1 MDRRPLGRTGL
12 SASPISFGAFKIG
25 RNEKIKYAQGYALP
39 SDAEAERLLNGV
51 LDLGINL
58 IDTAPA
64 YGTSEERIGKL
75 ISHRNR
81 EFIISTKVG
90 EVFENG
96 RSTYDFSRDSVIAS
110 VHRSLKRLR
119 REVLDFV
126 FVHAN
131 DDDFVLKQTDVAQT
145 LAQLRSQGLIRF
157 IGHSGKTVAG
167 ARLAM
172 QWVDAVMIEY
182 HPRDASHEPVLTEA
196 GDKGIAVFIK
206 KPLASG
212 TIPPDESLR
221 FILRS
226 PYVGTIVVGGLNL
239 DHLKQNLAIAAE
251 AVNGDWGDDKQV

>member
-39 SDAEAERLLNGV
+39 TDAETERLLNGV
-51 LDLGINL
+51 LGLGINL

-64 YGTSEERIGKL
+64 YGKSEERLGKL
-75 ISHRNR
+75 IAHRNR
-81 EFIISTKVG
+81 DFLVSTKVG
-90 EVFENG
+90 EVFDNG
-96 RSTYDFSRDSVIAS
+96 QSTYDFSRDSVVAS
-110 VHRSLKRLR
+110 VHGSLKRLR

-145 LAQLRSQGLIRF
+145 LADLRSQGVIRF

-172 QWVDAVMIEY
+172 RWADALMIEY
-182 HPRDASHEPVLTEA
+182 HPRDASHEPVLAEA
-196 GDKGIAVFIK
+196 GVKGTAIFVK

-212 TIPPDESLR
+212 AIPPEEALP

-226 PYVGTIVVGGLNL
+226 PHVGTIVVGGLNL
-239 DHLKQNLAIAAE
+239 DHLKQNLSIATRSCSIPR
-251 AVNGDWGDDKQV
+251 

>member
-39 SDAEAERLLNGV
+39 SDTETERLLNGV

-64 YGTSEERIGKL
+64 YGTSEERMGKL

-81 EFIISTKVG
+81 DFIVSTKVG
-90 EVFENG
+90 EIFENG
-96 RSTYDFSRDSVIAS
+96 GSTYDFSRDSVVAS
-110 VHRSLKRLR
+110 VHRSLRRLR
-119 REVLDFV
+119 RDALDFV

-131 DDDFVLKQTDVAQT
+131 DDDLVLKRTDVAQT
-145 LAQLRSQGLIRF
+145 LTHLRAEGVIRF

-172 QWVDAVMIEY
+172 QWADALMIEY
-182 HPRDASHEPVLTEA
+182 HPRDASHEPVLREA
-196 GDKGIAVFIK
+196 GDKGVAVFIK

-212 TIPPDESLR
+212 AIPPNEALP

-226 PYVGTIVVGGLNL
+226 PHLGTIVVGGLNL
-239 DHLKQNLAIAAE
+239 DHLKQNVAIASRSERATE
-251 AVNGDWGDDKQV
+251 